1 MNVIW
6 KRLNDQGKYWRHVY
20 KALLLLEYLIKNGSE
35 QVVRETKV
43 HLVEIQTLTQF
54 AHIDEKDKDVGVSG
68 TERKALRN
76 ITKLVSLLISY
87 MSVRERARHIVD
99 LVNDDNRVKQERD
112 KAAKNAGKWT
122 TAISSEV
129 RISISLSLFFV
140 IS

>member
-20 KALLLLEYLIKNGSE
+20 KSLLLLDYLIKNGSE
-35 QVVRETKV
+35 QVVREVKV

-68 TERKALRN
+68 SCCCWSICAN
-76 ITKLVSLLISY
+76 LI
-87 MSVRERARHIVD
+87 SVRERAKHIVD
-99 LVNDDNRVKQERD
+99 LMNDDNRVKQERD
-112 KAAKNAGKWT
+112 KASKNQNKWT

-129 RISISLSLFFV
+129 RRKHAYV
-140 IS
+140 H